1 MNLTFPMTS
10 HRVVHWL
17 LLVLAATASSVR
29 TFSQRHRLDDFRGHQ
44 HHIQFDPTIAAGQ
57 GDAAAVTEHNY
68 TRAVVDHY
76 APVSAVQYWNQ
87 RYFVNDEFWAGEGFP
102 VFLYIGGEGP
112 LTASTL
118 TKKNYI
124 HELAQQHRAHLV
136 AVEHRYYG
144 TSYPTP
150 DMSNENL
157 RYLSSQQ
164 ALFDLARIH
173 TYLTSTY
180 GLKRSKWVAF
190 GGSYP
195 GALAAWFKLKY
206 PHLVEGSVASSA
218 PLYAKEN
225 FAEYMEVVGS
235 GLRYFGGGAC
245 YRAVE
250 KAIQALHALVID
262 TSASAQATLSSLFN
276 PCAPMHNEFDASL
289 DHGTLP
295 RRFSI
300 QSTLWR
306 TLTLSDVCGI
316 FASENTPPLTQLQT
330 FVKAQSKKS
339 CLDST
344 FQGSPNGTV
353 EVLSQTAFDGQSSS
367 RQWFYQTCNEFGYFQ
382 TTTSSASP
390 FAALATQSLQNV
402 LELCKRVFNIKVDP
416 DTDRTNVYYGSLGIT
431 VDNVVFSSGTIDPW
445 HALAVQNSTKL
456 ATSSSH
462 PIFIEGTAHCADM
475 HARNSTT
482 DSGHLVWARKQIAA
496 AVASYVSP
504 TATQ

>member
-1 MNLTFPMTS
+1 MTFVATS
-10 HRVVHWL
+10 TTSSLIQRL
-17 LLVLAATASSVR
+17 LLVK
-29 TFSQRHRLDDFRGHQ
+29 GM
-44 HHIQFDPTIAAGQ
+44 P
-57 GDAAAVTEHNY
+57 
-68 TRAVVDHY
+68 
-76 APVSAVQYWNQ
+76 
-87 RYFVNDEFWAGEGFP
+87 
-102 VFLYIGGEGP
+102 
-112 LTASTL
+112 
-118 TKKNYI
+118 
-124 HELAQQHRAHLV
+124 
-136 AVEHRYYG
+136 
-144 TSYPTP
+144 
-150 DMSNENL
+150 
-157 RYLSSQQ
+157 
-164 ALFDLARIH
+164 
-173 TYLTSTY
+173 
-180 GLKRSKWVAF
+180 LKRSKWVAF

-195 GALAAWFKLKY
+195 DALAAWFKLKY

-250 KAIQALHALVID
+250 QAIQALHALVID

-276 PCAPMHNEFDASL
+276 PCAPMHNEFDASV
-289 DHGTLP
+289 
-295 RRFSI
+295 FESSI
-300 QSTLWR
+300 MGLFQDVSQYNQLYGG
-306 TLTLSDVCGI
+306 LTLSDVCGI

-353 EVLSQTAFDGQSSS
+353 EVLFQTAFDGQSSS
-367 RQWFYQTCNEFGYFQ
+367 RQWFYQTYNEFGYFQ
-382 TTTSSASP
+382 TTTSPPSP

-402 LELCKRVFNIKVDP
+402 GLELCKRVFNINVDP

-431 VDNVVFSSGTIDPW
+431 VDNVVFPSGTIDPW

-456 ATSSSH
+456 ATSTSH

-496 AVASYVSP
+496 AVASYVSSP
-504 TATQ
+504 MATM